1 MKKALCLVFCLL
13 SVFSFAA
20 CKKKGNTQKNQNS
33 SSSESSYNSS
43 KVYSQ
48 TILQCRKQVLQLKK
62 IKAPLPEL
70 RKAQK
75 ARVNQAPR
83 IKTAVTAVI
92 LPSAL
97 SLMKFRISPE
107 FTDYFKTQIQNQE
120 FLSRFSKFQRLFC
133 HRKSRFFL
141 PLCMPLIFRKRK

>member
-1 MKKALCLVFCLL
+1 MYFVFYRFSLLPHAKRKGIHRKIKTALRL
-13 SVFSFAA
+13 
-20 CKKKGNTQKNQNS
+20 NPHIIPQKFIV
-33 SSSESSYNSS
+33 S
-43 KVYSQ
+43 K
-48 TILQCRKQVLQLKK
+48 TILQCRKQVMQLKK

-107 FTDYFKTQIQNQE
+107 FIDYFKTQIQNQE

>member
-1 MKKALCLVFCLL
+1 MYFVFYRFSLL
-13 SVFSFAA
+13 PHAKRKVILR
-20 CKKKGNTQKNQNS
+20 KTKTVLRLNPHIIPQKLI
-33 SSSESSYNSS
+33 
-43 KVYSQ
+43 VSQ

-92 LPSAL
+92 LQTAL

-107 FTDYFKTQIQNQE
+107 FIDYFKTQSQNRG
-120 FLSRFSKFQRLFC
+120 FLFRFSKFQRLFC
-133 HRKSRFFL
+133 HRKIRFFF
-141 PLCMPLIFRKRK
+141 PPCMPLIFRKRK